1 MRRTHLG
8 VQAAIVLTMV
18 AFVSWPEFR
27 PVRAQSVW
35 RYAPDAVLLARTQD
49 AERFSTRFRTPVEN
63 PGYVSRAAAPAG
75 GLVNALSGR
84 ALTSLNAPIPYARVI
99 LRSVLTGHVVGQA
112 TANGDGQFS
121 FVDLGANLYIVEVLD
136 ANGAVLGTSAM
147 IAGMNRGEQRA
158 LEVRV
163 ASSAAA
169 VRSAVGNTFTATG
182 PQATAIAAANDVTR
196 TTTTQATAVSPG
208 ASTGST
214 R

>member
-35 RYAPDAVLLARTQD
+35 RYAPEAVLLARTED
-49 AERFSTRFRTPVEN
+49 AARFSTRFRAAVGS
-63 PGYVSRAAAPAG
+63 PGYVSRAAAG

-99 LRSVLTGHVVGQA
+99 LRDVLTGRVVGQA

-121 FVDLGANLYIVEVLD
+121 FADLDPNLYIVELLG
-136 ANGAVLGTSAM
+136 ANGAVLGTSTM
-147 IAGMNRGEQRA
+147 VAGMSRGEQRA

-163 ASSAAA
+163 ASAAAA
-169 VRSAVGNTFTATG
+169 VRTAVGNTFTGTAR
-182 PQATAIAAANDVTR
+182 QATAMAAAYGVAR

-208 ASTGST
+208 ASTGGT